1 MSYSKSKS
9 WIDVE
14 NGPFSFIESDITNEV
29 FIISDENDNPIDNFN
44 QKWIT
49 IDPSEIN
56 IEAKVITGIEDSID
70 IIKNKIEIERKLNE
84 YIQEYFKNSAVVSM
98 KDK

>member
-44 QKWIT
+44 QKWFSDRPPKFNIT
-49 IDPSEIN
+49 IKTEVIKDL
-56 IEAKVITGIEDSID
+56 IELEK
-70 IIKNKIEIERKLNE
+70 RLNE
-84 YIQEYFKNSAVVSM
+84 FLNVYKL
-98 KDK
+98 